1 MSPKKD
7 PQHSTPRIDSMVRIV
22 TAGSVDDG
30 KSTLLGRLLYETGN
44 VYDDQVNAVVAANG
58 GEIDYSLFTDGL
70 AAEREQKITIDVA
83 YRYATF
89 GDKKCILADVP
100 GHEQYTRNMV
110 TGASTADIALL
121 LIDARSGMTQQ
132 TKRHLFIA
140 SMLRIPQI
148 CIIVNKMDTVG
159 YEQDR
164 FEAIKKECSD
174 FVAKLSISSLEFI
187 PASAVAG
194 DMIVS
199 RGEHML
205 WYEGPTVLQYITNTY
220 VAGASNLVECRFPV
234 QYVIRPH
241 QDFRGVAGF
250 IESGIFRK
258 GTDVVVYPSGI
269 RTTVKNIYIGDA
281 PQQHTFANQSVVM
294 TFEDDIDVSRG
305 DIVVRPGNIP
315 EHASRLDVLLC
326 WFDEK
331 ACDPSR
337 RYLFKHGTQ
346 TIPVRIDTVMY
357 AINMDDLHREKNVTL
372 QKNDVGRVHMALSQ
386 KIFFDP
392 YTKVKGT
399 GSGILIDELTH
410 RTVGAITIRGSYGA
424 KDISTDQPS
433 SDSPILWLSGL
444 SGAGKTTI
452 ADALAKRLRDM
463 GERVEVLDGDRM
475 REIFNDD
482 LGFSQEDRARNLQR
496 AVSLAQVLQS
506 HGIIVIAS
514 FITPLEEHR
523 SMISEELSQ
532 VMHIFVEAS
541 LDVCEARDV
550 KGLYKKARAGEIKEF
565 TGISSTFER
574 PAHADI
580 ILDTHAQSV
589 DESVS
594 ILMRTL
600 FA

>member
-1 MSPKKD
+1 
-7 PQHSTPRIDSMVRIV
+7 
-22 TAGSVDDG
+22 
-30 KSTLLGRLLYETGN
+30 
-44 VYDDQVNAVVAANG
+44 
-58 GEIDYSLFTDGL
+58 
-70 AAEREQKITIDVA
+70 
-83 YRYATF
+83 
-89 GDKKCILADVP
+89 
-100 GHEQYTRNMV
+100 
-110 TGASTADIALL
+110 
-121 LIDARSGMTQQ
+121 
-132 TKRHLFIA
+132 
-140 SMLRIPQI
+140 
-148 CIIVNKMDTVG
+148 
-159 YEQDR
+159 
-164 FEAIKKECSD
+164 
-174 FVAKLSISSLEFI
+174 
-187 PASAVAG
+187 
-194 DMIVS
+194 
-199 RGEHML
+199 
-205 WYEGPTVLQYITNTY
+205 
-220 VAGASNLVECRFPV
+220 
-234 QYVIRPH
+234 
-241 QDFRGVAGF
+241 
-250 IESGIFRK
+250 
-258 GTDVVVYPSGI
+258 
-269 RTTVKNIYIGDA
+269 
-281 PQQHTFANQSVVM
+281 
-294 TFEDDIDVSRG
+294 
-305 DIVVRPGNIP
+305 
-315 EHASRLDVLLC
+315 
-326 WFDEK
+326 
-331 ACDPSR
+331 
-337 RYLFKHGTQ
+337 
-346 TIPVRIDTVMY
+346 
-357 AINMDDLHREKNVTL
+357 MDDLHREKNVTL

-386 KIFFDP
+386 NIFFDP

-589 DESVS
+589 YESVS